1 MDCAVNGAPI
11 WAAKRLPISR
21 GVVEQEKHLR
31 RPPLLMAFFLPD
43 SG

>member
-21 GVVEQEKHLR
+21 AGTVKANKY
-31 RPPLLMAFFLPD
+31 RPFSEFNPAERGGN
-43 SG
+43 S